1 MRISERAMDGR
12 HSRPAPQPN
21 PFQIDL
27 SKLHPAGVVPPEAK
41 LAMDSIYSEFGT
53 TAGWSYGGLSAAI
66 AEGQVFLGYP
76 TLAALM
82 QRVEYLNA
90 VASIADDMTRKWIEF
105 KASAGVDKSERI
117 NDLKDKFEAIRFQT
131 EAKAHLIQ
139 ALGFGRSHLY
149 VDTGDT
155 DSREELKT
163 DIGNGSRSATTA
175 LKMPGKQVLGVHT
188 IEPVWVSPHDYET
201 SNPLK
206 PNWYKPNAWHVM
218 AIEVHASRLLTTIPF
233 PVSDLLKPAY
243 SFGGLALVQMGKP
256 YVDNWLNVRQ
266 ATTQIAQSFSIF
278 ALATNLTA
286 TLAGG
291 TADDVDKRVDLF
303 NKYRNNSGAFVYD
316 KSTEDFKNVSAS
328 IAGIEAIQSA
338 SQEHM
343 SAAWRIPLVKLTGIS
358 PSGLNASSEGEIR
371 VYYDL
376 IKSMQEAWL
385 RPIIQ
390 IILDFVSI
398 ELFGDV
404 DADITFDFAK
414 LYEVTELEAAQI
426 RTADAQTGS
435 VLMQGQVVS
444 NEEERARV
452 AKDPNSP
459 YIDLDPMTMPE
470 SIQPQ
475 PGEEGYQAQPD
486 AWTQTFGH
494 IADTGGLLGSPDTGS
509 SNEAWAQ
516 VMGGVKASGGIGHQ
530 DDGVMASP
538 AAWEGL
544 AGALAASGGYRASPS
559 PRSSWGLPWARCWAG
574 TRPSRASGAWP
585 SAWTPRT

>member
-1 MRISERAMDGR
+1 M
-12 HSRPAPQPN
+12 
-21 PFQIDL
+21 
-27 SKLHPAGVVPPEAK
+27 
-41 LAMDSIYSEFGT
+41 
-53 TAGWSYGGLSAAI
+53 
-66 AEGQVFLGYP
+66 
-76 TLAALM
+76 
-82 QRVEYLNA
+82 A
-90 VASIADDMTRKWIEF
+90 V
-105 KASAGVDKSERI
+105 
-117 NDLKDKFEAIRFQT
+117 
-131 EAKAHLIQ
+131 
-139 ALGFGRSHLY
+139 
-149 VDTGDT
+149 
-155 DSREELKT
+155 
-163 DIGNGSRSATTA
+163 
-175 LKMPGKQVLGVHT
+175 
-188 IEPVWVSPHDYET
+188 
-201 SNPLK
+201 
-206 PNWYKPNAWHVM
+206 
-218 AIEVHASRLLTTIPF
+218 EVHASRILTTIPF

-278 ALATNLTA
+278 ALATDLTS

-291 TADDVDKRVDLF
+291 NGEEVEKRVALF
-303 NKYRNNSGAFVYD
+303 NKYRNNAGAFVYN
-316 KSTEDFKNVSAS
+316 KETEDFKNISAS

-376 IKSMQEAWL
+376 IKSCQEAWL

-404 DADITFDFAK
+404 DADITFDFSK

-435 VLMQGQVVS
+435 LLMQSQVIS
-444 NEEERARV
+444 QEEERARV
-452 AKDPNSP
+452 AKDPESP

-475 PGEEGYQAQPD
+475 PGEEGYQAGADP
-486 AWTQTFGH
+486 WTQTFGH

-516 VMGGVKASGGIGHQ
+516 VMGGVKSTGGIGHQ

-544 AGALAASGGYRASPS
+544 ERAAFGMNRRGIPES
-559 PRSSWGLPWARCWAG
+559 ARF
-574 TRPSRASGAWP
+574 
-585 SAWTPRT
+585 